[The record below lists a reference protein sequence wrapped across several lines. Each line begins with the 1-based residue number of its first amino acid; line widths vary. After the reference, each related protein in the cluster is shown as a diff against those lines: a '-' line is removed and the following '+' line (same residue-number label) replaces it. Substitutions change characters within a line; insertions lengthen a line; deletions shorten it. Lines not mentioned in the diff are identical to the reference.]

1 MKPSFHRFAP
11 ATVIALAPALA
22 PHVVE
27 LPAWITGWCV
37 AMWAY
42 AVAGTRRG
50 WSPPG
55 RFLLA
60 ALSIGG
66 FGGALAS
73 FGGAFYSQSYVAVLA
88 VMASLKTMECRRY
101 RDVMISLFLAYFLV
115 VANLFYNDELAVTLY
130 MFLSVLITTAVL
142 VHVHHPVGPPRL
154 KVRLAG
160 VILLQAL
167 PLTVILFYLF
177 PRIEGNL
184 WGLTQNKSGMSGFSD
199 RMSPGSIARV
209 VENDEIAFR
218 VRFEGPIPPPDQRY
232 WRGLTFLQF
241 DGRNWH
247 KSLRRPIRDPEI
259 AGTGEVVYAV
269 TLEPHD
275 DHWLFAL
282 EMPAESPDDGFYM
295 TDYTLISRE
304 PVRKRMRYQVRSLVN
319 PRTGPMPGWER
330 AALQLPRAGN
340 PRARGLAEQ
349 WRTETADPRELADRA
364 LAHFRENSF
373 FYTLEPPAL
382 GTHAVDDFLFE
393 TRRGYCEHYASA
405 FAFLMRAA
413 GVPARVVG
421 GYLGGEI
428 NPYAEYMIV
437 RQSDAHAWVEVH
449 LSETGWTRVDPTSA
463 VAPERVLQGMQEA
476 LSPEDLARLFS
487 LPDLGA
493 VTDMLRSMNL
503 GWDAVNAFWLL
514 WVMSYTAEDQAGLLS
529 RLGIDTD
536 DMLWTAKVGILLAGS
551 AAVLLGFFALLANLR
566 RERSVDPARRA
577 YDRFCQKMARA
588 GVVREASEGPRD
600 FARRAAAARPDLAGT
615 VDAVVNRYVQLRYGR
630 PNGND
635 ELLKGLEREVRKFS
649 PGKGTEERGRGAAA

>member
-1 MKPSFHRFAP
+1 MKNAFHRFAP

-22 PHVVE
+22 PHVIE
-27 LPAWITGWCV
+27 LPPWITGWCV
-37 AMWAY
+37 AMWVY

-60 ALSIGG
+60 GLSIFG

-115 VANLFYNDELAVTLY
+115 VANLFYNDELAIALY

-142 VHVHHPVGPPRL
+142 VHVHHPVSPPRL
-154 KVRLAG
+154 KIRLAG

-184 WGLTQNKSGMSGFSD
+184 WGLTQNKSGISGFSD

-218 VRFEGPIPPPDQRY
+218 VRFEGAIPSPDQRY
-232 WRGLTFLQF
+232 WRGLTFIQF

-259 AGTGEVVYAV
+259 AGTGQVAYAI

-275 DHWLFAL
+275 EHWLFAL
-282 EMPAESPDDGFYM
+282 EMPAESPEDGFYM
-295 TDYTLISRE
+295 DDYTLVSRE
-304 PVRKRMRYQVRSLVN
+304 PVRRRTLYRVRSLVN
-319 PRTGPMPGWER
+319 PQTGPLLGSDR
-330 AALQLPRAGN
+330 AALQIPRAGN
-340 PRARGLAEQ
+340 PRARALAEQ
-349 WRTETADPRELADRA
+349 WRAETADPGELVDRA
-364 LAHFRENSF
+364 MAYLRENSF

-382 GTHAVDDFLFE
+382 GANTVDDFLFE

-421 GYLGGEI
+421 GYLGGKI
-428 NPYAEYMIV
+428 NPYAEYLIV

-449 LSETGWTRVDPTSA
+449 LPETGWTRVDPTSA
-463 VAPERVLQGMQEA
+463 VAPERLLEGVQEA

-487 LPDLGA
+487 MPDLGPI
-493 VTDMLRSMNL
+493 TDMLRSMDF

-536 DMLWTAKVGILLAGS
+536 DMLWTAKAGILLAGS
-551 AAVLLGFFALLANLR
+551 VAVLLGLFAGLANLR
-566 RERSVDPARRA
+566 RGRSGDPARRA
-577 YDRFCQKMARA
+577 YDRFCRKMARA
-588 GVVREASEGPRD
+588 GVAREASEGPID
-600 FARRAAAARPDLAGT
+600 FARRAAAVRPDLAGA
-615 VDAVVNRYVQLRYGR
+615 VDTVVNHYVQLRYGR
-630 PNGND
+630 PNGNE

-649 PGKGTEERGRGAAA
+649 PGKEPEEPRRGAAA